1 MTERNL
7 WRTADR
13 ERWFLIPQEQEG
25 PPGDLD
31 LRSVEGA
38 ERRVHPAWARRFEVS
53 EAEGRAFAKAEL
65 GDALDELKGGI
76 DGVLARLRER
86 IDEAKRT
93 PVAPDSQVTPD
104 AVPALFE
111 LVKALPGLVGN
122 GLSGHRERTERAKSD
137 AAAIEE
143 RLKAAGID
151 VGDRLSTFPGR
162 LERLRGEVARKNPD

>member
-1 MTERNL
+1 MTDRNL

-13 ERWFLIPQEQEG
+13 HRWFLIPQEQEG

-31 LRSVEGA
+31 LRSAQGR

-65 GDALDELKGGI
+65 GEALDEIKAGI
-76 DGVLARLRER
+76 DGVLTRLRER

-93 PVAPDSQVTPD
+93 PVAPDSEVTSD
-104 AVPALFE
+104 AVPALFA

-122 GLSGHRERTERAKSD
+122 GLSGHRERTERAK
-137 AAAIEE
+137 AAAAALEG

-151 VGDRLSTFPGR
+151 VGDRLSAFPGR
-162 LERLRGEVARKNPD
+162 LERLRCEVARKNPD